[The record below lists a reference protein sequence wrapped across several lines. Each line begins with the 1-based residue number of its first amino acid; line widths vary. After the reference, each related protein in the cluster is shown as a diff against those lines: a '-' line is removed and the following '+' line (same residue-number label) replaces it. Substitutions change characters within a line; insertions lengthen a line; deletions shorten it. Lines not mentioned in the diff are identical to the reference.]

1 MEEQNISPQKVI
13 DEAQD
18 FLRSK
23 RDDNLEDFARH
34 AKNITDAITQLE
46 SELEQHTL
54 AKREKGISKP
64 ERDILALRI
73 AQHQDMKRRLTSARS
88 DLTTRLAEFRNKT
101 VGALNTNRIRAAAKN
116 PSRRNIWRAALTKNL
131 RKFPSEIRKKAQS
144 AKMEHTKAR
153 WQPALTDM
161 LGILTEP
168 SVELRR
174 DAAEKFIKRHQP
186 NWAAKL
192 GGDVEYR
199 TELLDIFLDALTT
212 LDSPDPK

>member
-1 MEEQNISPQKVI
+1 MEEQGISPQQVI

-34 AKNITDAITQLE
+34 AKNITDAITRLE
-46 SELEQHTL
+46 SELEQHIL
-54 AKREKGISKP
+54 AKRERGISKT
-64 ERDILALRI
+64 ERDILAVRI
-73 AQHQDMKRRLTSARS
+73 AECRDLKRRLTNARS
-88 DLTTRLAEFRNKT
+88 DLSTRLAEFRNRT

-161 LGILTEP
+161 LEILAEP

-192 GGDVEYR
+192 GGDAEYR
-199 TELLDIFLDALTT
+199 TELLDVFLESVNALTT
-212 LDSPDPK
+212 TDSN